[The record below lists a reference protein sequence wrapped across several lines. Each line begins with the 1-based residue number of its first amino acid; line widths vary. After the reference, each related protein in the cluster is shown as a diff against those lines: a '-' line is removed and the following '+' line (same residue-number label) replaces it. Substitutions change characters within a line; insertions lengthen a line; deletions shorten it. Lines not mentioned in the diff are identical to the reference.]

1 MFANEV
7 IIPVKDITKIKHFD
21 NAVVFYTEK
30 KYWVCIK
37 KQPLPQAGDLFIKL
51 TLKGKCE
58 K

>member
-30 KYWVCIK
+30 KCWVCDK
-37 KQPLPQAGDLFIKL
+37 DQQLPKANDVFIKL